1 MRGWWQCGRMRSG
14 PIIRPALRTCSI
26 SISLHLCRVA
36 AYGADGLRGSEGKN
50 VHWRSVGCSVAQ
62 SYAQQGRHAHQM
74 QNSCRVAAYGSDG
87 LRGLEGK
94 YARLVAALSDAQWP
108 TQRWPVHV
116 FTAGAM
122 TCLLTSSFCHLFG
135 CCDWHWTKVGLPSCC
150 RRGHQARPPSA

>member
-1 MRGWWQCGRMRSG
+1 MPREREYVATASRHC
-14 PIIRPALRTCSI
+14 
-26 SISLHLCRVA
+26 CRV
-36 AYGADGLRGSEGKN
+36 
-50 VHWRSVGCSVAQ
+50 V
-62 SYAQQGRHAHQM
+62 
-74 QNSCRVAAYGSDG
+74 AYGSDG

-135 CCDWHWTKVGLPSCC
+135 CCDWHWTKVCLDPAAVVDIVSGLCWPL
-150 RRGHQARPPSA
+150 R

>member
-1 MRGWWQCGRMRSG
+1 M
-14 PIIRPALRTCSI
+14 PIR
-26 SISLHLCRVA
+26 CRILA
-36 AYGADGLRGSEGKN
+36 GLR
-50 VHWRSVGCSVAQ
+50 R
-62 SYAQQGRHAHQM
+62 
-74 QNSCRVAAYGSDG
+74 YGSDG

-150 RRGHQARPPSA
+150 RHGHQARPP

>member
-1 MRGWWQCGRMRSG
+1 MGQKVEASG
-14 PIIRPALRTCSI
+14 GGLHVCWAAARLLRRAPSMCPSCEIGLITASV
-26 SISLHLCRVA
+26 HLCRVA
-36 AYGADGLRGSEGKN
+36 AYGL
-50 VHWRSVGCSVAQ
+50 
-62 SYAQQGRHAHQM
+62 
-74 QNSCRVAAYGSDG
+74 DG

-135 CCDWHWTKVGLPSCC
+135 CCDWHWTKVRLPSCC
-150 RRGHQARPPSA
+150 RHGHQARLP